1 MKKKN
6 PLQKILSGTRKS
18 FSDLQHTMSDLKRQ
32 HEQKFAHET
41 NGSVSAR
48 PGFPKSNIKEGNRVV
63 VEISAGTVARATA
76 VVLLL
81 LLLLYFLYQISGILV
96 LLFVSFLFAAALDPV
111 VDFLQKRKFPRSLS
125 VLLIYI
131 VIFYVLGVSLSS
143 LIPLIAKQVTD
154 IGSSVAVFVQNLTS
168 DSHQTSALA
177 KQFKP
182 IFDQLYQA
190 IDIKTAAEQIQNAL
204 QVLGTQLLNISLN
217 ISLGLIN
224 LVLILVLTFFMTVEE
239 RALHDFFLSIFPSRY
254 GNYISTRMEAVKEK
268 IGNWLR
274 GQLLLSLA
282 AGVLTY
288 IGLLVLNVDYAL
300 TLSVIAGILMV
311 IPVMGRIFAWVFA
324 LPVVLNQ
331 SPLLALW
338 VSIYYFILFQVENNF
353 LVPYIM
359 NKVVGLSPIIIIFA
373 MLVGQQYLG
382 ILGLVISIPIA
393 TSAAIFV
400 KDYMEKTK

>member
-18 FSDLQHTMSDLKRQ
+18 FSEFQNKMSYFKRK
-32 HEQKFAHET
+32 HDHKFD
-41 NGSVSAR
+41 NGSGTVAMSRSSVA
-48 PGFPKSNIKEGNRVV
+48 PKSPHKHVNRLVIEV
-63 VEISAGTVARATA
+63 SAGTVAKSTA

-81 LLLLYFLYQISGILV
+81 VLLLYFLYQINAILV

-111 VDFLQKRKFPRSLS
+111 VDFLHRRKIPRSLG
-125 VLLIYI
+125 VLLIYV

-143 LIPLIAKQVTD
+143 LIPLMAKQVTD
-154 IGSSVAVFVQNLTS
+154 IGTSVALFVQNLTS
-168 DSHQTSALA
+168 DTAQTSPFA

-190 IDIKTAAEQIQNAL
+190 IDIQTAAAQVQSAL
-204 QVLGTQLLNISLN
+204 QVLATQLLNISF
-217 ISLGLIN
+217 GLIN

-239 RALHDFFLSIFPSRY
+239 RALHDFFLSLFPSRY

-268 IGNWLR
+268 IGHWLR
-274 GQLLLSLA
+274 GQLLLSVV

-288 IGLLVLNVDYAL
+288 VGLLILNVDYAL

-311 IPVMGRIFAWVFA
+311 IPVLGRVFAWLFT

-338 VSIYYFILFQVENNF
+338 VSIYYFILLQVENNL

-359 NKVVGLSPIIIIFA
+359 NKAVGLSPIIIIFA

-393 TSAAIFV
+393 TSVAIFV
-400 KDYMEKTK
+400 KDYMEKAK